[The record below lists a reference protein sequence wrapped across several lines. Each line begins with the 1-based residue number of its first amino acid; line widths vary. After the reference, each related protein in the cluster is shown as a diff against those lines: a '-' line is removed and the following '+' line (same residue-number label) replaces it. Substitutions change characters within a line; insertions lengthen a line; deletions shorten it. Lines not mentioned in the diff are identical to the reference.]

1 MKLVTNKETTLQL
14 LAEILSEYQILEANP
29 FAAAAEKEGGEEG
42 GAGGAEEEKPA
53 DDAKGGEDKKPKPAE
68 PEGITIEF
76 DKSAVKRYN
85 KAPFALNKGVVKSIT
100 KDGIQV
106 AVDGGATILVNFSD
120 ITNK

>member
-29 FAAAAEKEGGEEG
+29 FAAAAEKEDAGGGEEP
-42 GAGGAEEEKPA
+42 AADAEASGEEKGK
-53 DDAKGGEDKKPKPAE
+53 DDKKAKPAE

>member
-29 FAAAAEKEGGEEG
+29 FAAAAEKEDAGGGEEPAADAE
-42 GAGGAEEEKPA
+42 AGGEEKGK
-53 DDAKGGEDKKPKPAE
+53 DDKKAKPAE

-120 ITNK
+120 ITSK

>member
-29 FAAAAEKEGGEEG
+29 FAAAAEKEDAGGGEEPAADAE
-42 GAGGAEEEKPA
+42 AGGEEKGK
-53 DDAKGGEDKKPKPAE
+53 DDKKAKPAE

>member
-29 FAAAAEKEGGEEG
+29 FAAAAEKEDAGGGEEPAADAE
-42 GAGGAEEEKPA
+42 AGGEEKGK
-53 DDAKGGEDKKPKPAE
+53 DDKKAKPAE

-76 DKSAVKRYN
+76 DRSAVKRYN
-85 KAPFALNKGVVKSIT
+85 KAPFALSKGVVKSIT
-100 KDGIQV
+100 KDGLEV
-106 AVDGGATILVNFSD
+106 VVDGGATILVNFSD